1 MTDKPEFE
9 NYKWEGL
16 PSDIEDGPYR
26 QRIQGFLDRINWV
39 ALCHYASK
47 LHNDEH
53 CTINPRF
60 TIGGR
65 HIVRQI
71 DFRRG
76 TRWIARLR
84 MTTPM
89 NEDEGS
95 RLLQRE
101 VDCISL
107 VKERTS
113 VPIPTIFGYIAS
125 AKNDIGAP
133 FMLMECLS
141 GNTGVDLSGVE
152 IPAQYKSSFH
162 GEMAKLQVGMVEII
176 ATRPAL
182 TVIRQK
188 FLR

>member
-1 MTDKPEFE
+1 MTDKPKYE
-9 NYKWEGL
+9 NYQWEGL
-16 PSDIEDGPYR
+16 PPGIEDGPYR
-26 QRIQGFLDRINWV
+26 QRIQEFLDRINWV

-47 LHNDEH
+47 IHNHED

-60 TIGGR
+60 TMGGR

-84 MTTPM
+84 MTTPT

-107 VKERTS
+107 VKERSS
-113 VPIPTIFGYIAS
+113 VPIPAVYGYIAS

-133 FMLMECLS
+133 FMLMECFS
-141 GNTGVDLSGVE
+141 GNTGVDLGGVE
-152 IPAQYKSSFH
+152 IPAQYKSAFH
-162 GEMAKLQVGMVEII
+162 GEMAKLQVGIFDIFV
-176 ATRPAL
+176 AHPTL

-188 FLR
+188 FHR